1 MFYHWQNPMRFYIH
15 TNQWVSIFLEH
26 NFSFQGSIILIVCN
40 ASTCLPTYLS
50 HTQWLNVVYK
60 VMCLCRN
67 GACGN
72 KSKERTV
79 RIYGNMDK
87 DHWLVN
93 KETSSKVLTK
103 IQRYRK
109 ECKHAY
115 CMSNNTDYSYT
126 MLVDNLV
133 NYIGTLLRRSP
144 YHINTHW
151 PVVHGIRCRL
161 LWTV

>member
-1 MFYHWQNPMRFYIH
+1 MTCIYISLKCLYDKCSTIDKNPMRFYIH

-67 GACGN
+67 GASGN

-79 RIYGNMDK
+79 RIYGM
-87 DHWLVN
+87 W
-93 KETSSKVLTK
+93 E
-103 IQRYRK
+103 
-109 ECKHAY
+109 
-115 CMSNNTDYSYT
+115 
-126 MLVDNLV
+126 
-133 NYIGTLLRRSP
+133 
-144 YHINTHW
+144 
-151 PVVHGIRCRL
+151 
-161 LWTV
+161 